1 MSSSVEPRS
10 NPTAWAAFWFA
21 LAGLVLMDPATGR
34 RLGEHRQALQDPGA
48 VLAEDHVLGMAQI
61 HDPP

>member
-1 MSSSVEPRS
+1 
-10 NPTAWAAFWFA
+10 
-21 LAGLVLMDPATGR
+21 MDPATGR